1 MRALSSVVK
10 LRQLSILLAG
20 CALACA
26 ALPANAQTGQLPM
39 EPLHQSGQ
47 GVTAAYE
54 GWFKNADGSFS
65 MLFGYF
71 NRNLKQE
78 IDVPIGD
85 SNRIEPGPPDQGQP
99 THFLPQRQW
108 GLFTVNVPPNFG
120 TQKLTWTIVVNG
132 VATAVPAH
140 LDARW
145 EINPFSDVGV
155 GNTPPLISFEDGGAS
170 VQGPRGLST
179 ALETTLPNPLTL
191 TVWVADDAKS
201 FQGGKPPETP
211 PITVTWSKYRGPG
224 TVTFSNNKPAVEQ
237 GPGKWKVTPAPVVTG
252 KATTTATFSEPGE
265 YVLHVVANDWSGD
278 GGGGFQCCW
287 TNAQVKVSVKP
298 AAGSGH

>member
-10 LRQLSILLAG
+10 LWGVPVLLVSS
-20 CALACA
+20 ALVWASV
-26 ALPANAQTGQLPM
+26 PANAQSGQLPM
-39 EPLHQSGQ
+39 EPLHDSGQ

-54 GWFKNADGSFS
+54 GWFKNPDGSYN

-71 NRNLKQE
+71 NRNMKQE
-78 IDVPIGD
+78 LDVPIGD
-85 SNRIEPGPPDQGQP
+85 GNRIEPGPPDQGQP

-108 GLFTVNVPPNFG
+108 GIFTVTVPQNFG

-145 EINPFSDVGV
+145 EINPFFDVGV
-155 GNTPPLISFEDGGAS
+155 GNTPPLISFEDGGPS
-170 VQGPRGLST
+170 VQGPRGFST
-179 ALETTLPNPLTL
+179 ALETTLANPLTL
-191 TVWVADDAKS
+191 NVWVADDAKS

-211 PITVTWSKYRGPG
+211 PVTVTWSKYRGPG
-224 TVTFSNNKPAVEQ
+224 TVTFSNNKPPVEQ

-252 KATTTATFSEPGE
+252 KATTTASFGEPGE
-265 YVLHVVANDWSGD
+265 YVLRVVANDWSGD

-287 TNAQVKVSVKP
+287 TYAQVKVSVKP
-298 AAGSGH
+298 

>member
-10 LRQLSILLAG
+10 LWGVPVLLVSS
-20 CALACA
+20 ALVWASV
-26 ALPANAQTGQLPM
+26 PANAQSGQLPM
-39 EPLHQSGQ
+39 EPLHDSGQ

-54 GWFKNADGSFS
+54 GWFKNPDGSYG

-71 NRNLKQE
+71 NRNMKQE
-78 IDVPIGD
+78 LDVPIGD
-85 SNRIEPGPPDQGQP
+85 GNRIEPGPPDQGQP

-108 GLFTVNVPPNFG
+108 GIFTVTVPQNFG

-145 EINPFSDVGV
+145 EINPFFDVGV
-155 GNTPPLISFEDGGAS
+155 GNTPPLISFEDGGPS

-179 ALETTLPNPLTL
+179 ALETTLANPLTL
-191 TVWVADDAKS
+191 NVWVADDAKS

-211 PITVTWSKYRGPG
+211 PVTVTWSKYRGPG
-224 TVTFSNNKPAVEQ
+224 TVTFSNNKPQVEQ

-252 KATTTATFSEPGE
+252 KATTTASFSEPGE
-265 YVLHVVANDWSGD
+265 YVLRVVANDWSGD

-287 TNAQVKVSVKP
+287 TYAQVKVSVKP
-298 AAGSGH
+298 

>member
-10 LRQLSILLAG
+10 LWGVPVLLVSS
-20 CALACA
+20 ALVWASV
-26 ALPANAQTGQLPM
+26 PANAQSGQLPM
-39 EPLHQSGQ
+39 EPLHDSGQ

-54 GWFKNADGSFS
+54 GWFKNPDGSYN

-71 NRNLKQE
+71 NRNMKQE
-78 IDVPIGD
+78 LDVPIGD
-85 SNRIEPGPPDQGQP
+85 GNRIEPGPPDQGQP

-108 GLFTVNVPPNFG
+108 GIFTVTVPQNFG

-145 EINPFSDVGV
+145 EINPFFDVGV
-155 GNTPPLISFEDGGAS
+155 GNTPPLISFEDGGPS
-170 VQGPRGLST
+170 VQGPRGFST
-179 ALETTLPNPLTL
+179 ALETTLANPLTL
-191 TVWVADDAKS
+191 NVWVADDAKS

-211 PITVTWSKYRGPG
+211 PVTVTWSKYRGPG
-224 TVTFSNNKPAVEQ
+224 TVTFSNNKPPVEQ

-252 KATTTATFSEPGE
+252 KATTTASFGEP
-265 YVLHVVANDWSGD
+265 
-278 GGGGFQCCW
+278 
-287 TNAQVKVSVKP
+287 
-298 AAGSGH
+298 

>member
-10 LRQLSILLAG
+10 LWGVPVLLVSS
-20 CALACA
+20 ALVWASV
-26 ALPANAQTGQLPM
+26 PANAQSGQLPM
-39 EPLHQSGQ
+39 EPLHDSGQ
-47 GVTAAYE
+47 AVTAAYE
-54 GWFKNADGSFS
+54 GWFKNPDGSYS

-71 NRNLKQE
+71 NRNMKQE
-78 IDVPIGD
+78 LDVPIGD
-85 SNRIEPGPPDQGQP
+85 GNRIEPGPPDQGQP

-108 GLFTVNVPPNFG
+108 GIFTVTVPQNFG

-145 EINPFSDVGV
+145 EINPFFDVGV
-155 GNTPPLISFEDGGAS
+155 GNTPPLISFEDGGPS
-170 VQGPRGLST
+170 VQGPRRFST
-179 ALETTLPNPLTL
+179 ALETTLANPLTL
-191 TVWVADDAKS
+191 NVWVADDAKS

-211 PITVTWSKYRGPG
+211 PVTVTWSKYRGPG
-224 TVTFSNNKPAVEQ
+224 TVTFSNNKPPVEQ

-252 KATTTATFSEPGE
+252 KATTTASFSEPGE
-265 YVLHVVANDWSGD
+265 YVLRVVANDWSGD

-287 TNAQVKVSVKP
+287 TYAQVKVSVKP
-298 AAGSGH
+298 